1 MRTDKKKFS
10 TRLMAALMAGTLAV
24 GMMGMSVFAENS
36 GGSSTTTTT
45 AKNEVTI
52 TKTLTKRANT
62 YVPLESTFKY
72 TIEPGD
78 AGTLTQEDGS
88 SVPITAG
95 QMGAIKSDSQDQK
108 FSFTS
113 NEEADL
119 TKTSLKQSSTIEFD
133 ASEFSGPG
141 IYSYKIKETIPEDA
155 DKIDGMTYDNTEKI
169 LYVYVEVQNG
179 TQVIGGYT
187 FAADKKS
194 ERKTEGFTNDY
205 GLKNG
210 KVKDLT
216 VEKKIEGN
224 QADPN
229 KKFKFKVTINVA
241 DDNEKKYYMN
251 NGVDETTGTTVTAKE
266 GKVEINFELKGGEQ
280 RKIYGLS
287 TNDTY
292 TVVEEDA
299 NTNGYTTTYKDN
311 DADYSD
317 NTKMDNKDHNV
328 VVKNYKD
335 VPSPTGIIL
344 NYGPYIL
351 MIALAGS
358 MAAFFFFKRN
368 RKEA

>member
-1 MRTDKKKFS
+1 MRADKKKFS
-10 TRLMAALMAGTLAV
+10 TRLMAALMAGTLAA
-24 GMMGMSVFAENS
+24 GMMGMSVFAAESS
-36 GGSSTTTTT
+36 GNSTTTTT
-45 AKNEVTI
+45 AKNKVTI

-62 YVPLESTFKY
+62 YVPINSTFEY
-72 TIEPGD
+72 TIEPGES
-78 AGTLTQEDGS
+78 GTLTQDDGS
-88 SVPITAG
+88 EIPITAG
-95 QMGAIKSDSQDQK
+95 DLNTISKKDSQ
-108 FSFTS
+108 FSFDP
-113 NEEADL
+113 NIEGDL
-119 TKTSLKQSSTIEFD
+119 SKTSLTQNATIEFD
-133 ASEFSGPG
+133 ASKFSGPG
-141 IYSYKIKETIPEDA
+141 IYSYKIKETIPGDA

-179 TQVIGGYT
+179 TRVIGGYT
-187 FAADKKS
+187 FAEDKKS

-205 GLKNG
+205 GANNG

-241 DDNEKKYYMN
+241 DGNEKKYYM
-251 NGVDETTGTTVTAKE
+251 DDGTTATATD
-266 GKVEINFELKGGEQ
+266 GTAEISLELKGGEK
-280 RKIYGLS
+280 RTIYGLS
-287 TNDTY
+287 TKDTY

-299 NTNGYTTTYKDN
+299 NTDGYKTTYTDN
-311 DADYSD
+311 NGNYNAS
-317 NTKMDNKDHNV
+317 TKMNDQSHNV
-328 VVKNYKD
+328 VVTNTRN